1 MDLKDI
7 LLRIGYVRNQA
18 NLSARELSLRMGMSH
33 QYITHI
39 EAGRIKLT
47 MDKLLQILE
56 ICNCPLDKFFYDNPN
71 DYEKDKEI
79 FSLIKSLPSDK
90 KTHVIE
96 LLKK

>member
-1 MDLKDI
+1 MELKDI
-7 LLRIGYVRNQA
+7 LARIGYVRNQA
-18 NLSARELSLRMGMSH
+18 NLSAREVSLRMGMSH

-47 MDKLLQILE
+47 MDKLLQFLKV
-56 ICNCPLDKFFYDNPN
+56 CNCPLEKFFYENPN

-79 FSLIKSLPSDK
+79 SNLIKSLPSDK
-90 KTHVIE
+90 KTHIIE

>member
-1 MDLKDI
+1 MDIKDI
-7 LLRIGYVRNQA
+7 LARIGYVRNRA

-47 MDKLLQILE
+47 MEKLLSILE
-56 ICNCPLDKFFYDNPN
+56 ICGCSLEKFFCDNPD

-79 FSLIKSLPSDK
+79 TELIKNMPSDK
-90 KTHVIE
+90 KTHILE